1 MDKIDKQIFFMTN
14 LMSHK
19 NELLKPNV
27 VKEIHKIFHKLNSKY
42 DVVDRITRTIM
53 VNNMIKSIEKKMK

>member
-27 VKEIHKIFHKLNSKY
+27 VKEIHKNFHKLNKKY
-42 DVVDRITRTIM
+42 NSEDRITRTIM
-53 VNNMIKSIEKKMK
+53 INNMIKSIEKMMK